1 MPEPLPDSPA
11 RGPLWFS
18 LWFNRRDDRA
28 ETLIAQNRH
37 VASAL
42 ERHKREGVELA
53 VRARTIAMLA
63 VGVMITVLTPW
74 PESLFYLVLTG
85 LFILIGLA
93 QRSVARVGTSRAEL
107 ALLFCDLL
115 LMTVIASVPNPFAAQ
130 EFPATFQY
138 QFEIHK
144 YFFILLAT
152 ATLAYSWRTIFAVG
166 TWTSVLWLIS
176 AIAIWFFS
184 EPDPQI
190 AAALS
195 RIYGEATILV
205 EFTDPSRFV
214 WDQRIQEIV
223 VFLICAII
231 LGVSVRRFNN
241 LLLAQASAERERT
254 NLARYFSPNVVD
266 ELSGNDEP
274 LKQVR
279 TQNVAVLFVDIV
291 GFTEYAASRTPEQV
305 ISVLREF
312 HGLMETQVFRH
323 HGTLDK
329 YLGDGLMA
337 TFGTPTPSDQDAVN
351 ALSCARGMIEVMAV
365 WNASRVADGMP
376 EIRASFGLHYGPAV
390 LGDIGG
396 ESRLEFAVIGNTVN
410 IASRLEALS
419 RPLDCKLVAS
429 DDLIEQVRCEEP
441 ACAALLDGLDALE
454 AQHVRGVTE
463 PVPVWAMRA

>member
-1 MPEPLPDSPA
+1 MPDPLPDIPS

-18 LWFNRRDDRA
+18 LWFSQRDDRA
-28 ETLIAQNRH
+28 ETLIAENRH
-37 VASAL
+37 VAHAL
-42 ERHKREGVELA
+42 EHHKREGVELA
-53 VRARTIAMLA
+53 VRARTIAMLVVA
-63 VGVMITVLTPW
+63 VMVSFLTPW
-74 PESLFYLVLTG
+74 PDAIYYLLLVG

-93 QRSVARVGTSRAEL
+93 QRAVARVGTSQAEL
-107 ALLFCDLL
+107 ALLFCDLA
-115 LMTVIASVPNPFAAQ
+115 LMTIIAAVPNPLAQQ
-130 EFPATFQY
+130 EFPATFQFH
-138 QFEIHK
+138 FEIHK

-166 TWTSVLWLIS
+166 TWTTALWLGAATI
-176 AIAIWFFS
+176 IWYRS
-184 EPDPQI
+184 QPD
-190 AAALS
+190 AALQQTLETMFAPAS
-195 RIYGEATILV
+195 FMA
-205 EFTDPSRFV
+205 DFV
-214 WDQRIQEIV
+214 NPTRMLWDQRIQEAV
-223 VFLICAII
+223 LFLMCAVI
-231 LGVSVRRFNN
+231 LGITVRRFNS
-241 LLLAQASAERERT
+241 LLLAQASAERERA

-291 GFTEYAASRTPEQV
+291 GFTEYAADRSPEQV

-337 TFGTPTPSDQDAVN
+337 TFGTPTPTDQDAVN
-351 ALSCARGMIEVMAV
+351 ALSCARAMIETMAE
-365 WNASRVADGMP
+365 WNAARIAEGAP

-410 IASRLEALS
+410 VASRLEALS
-419 RPLDCKLVAS
+419 RPLNCRLVVS
-429 DDLIEQVRCEEP
+429 GDLIEQVRCEEP
-441 ACAALLDGLDALE
+441 SCEDLLDGMNAME
-454 AQHVRGVTE
+454 AQHVRGVAE
-463 PVPVWAMRA
+463 PVPVWAMHA